1 MTDDATLF
9 HQLDEVFAA
18 ILAGASSSGRLRAAR
33 SIATTLRRSQSQ
45 RIARQQTPDGGKFEK
60 RRRRVLRSQAGIRFV
75 WNGEVRRLKN
85 WQASRGSRGRKLT
98 GFDEDR
104 GAVRT
109 FYRAD
114 IERYLDVSFSEVR
127 RDTTKPDPMF
137 QRLRTSRFLK
147 ARADAEGATVGFSG
161 VAARI
166 ARVHQFGLRDKVNNS
181 GAVATY
187 PRRELL
193 GLSKTDR
200 MEIARQVIDSLGVS
214 Q

>member
-1 MTDDATLF
+1 MTDDSALF
-9 HQLDEVFAA
+9 HQLDEVFTT
-18 ILAGASSSGRLRAAR
+18 ILAGMSSSGRLRTAR
-33 SIATTLRRSQSQ
+33 GIATTLRGSQSK
-45 RIARQQTPDGGKFEK
+45 RIARQEAPDGGKFEK
-60 RRRRVLRSQAGIRFV
+60 RRRRVLRSQAGIRFI

-85 WQASRGSRGRKLT
+85 WQASRGNRGRKLT
-98 GFDEDR
+98 GFDEER

-137 QRLRTSRFLK
+137 RRLRTARFLK
-147 ARADAEGATVGFSG
+147 GRADAEGATVGFSG

-166 ARVHQFGLRDKVNNS
+166 ARVHQFGLRDKVNSS

-193 GLSKTDR
+193 GLSKADR
-200 MEIARQVIDSLGVS
+200 MAIARQVIDSLGVRE
-214 Q
+214 

>member
-9 HQLDEVFAA
+9 HQLDAVFAT
-18 ILAGASSSGRLRAAR
+18 ILSGSSSSGRLRAAR

-45 RIARQQTPDGGKFEK
+45 RIARQETPEGGKFEK

-114 IERYLDVSFSEVR
+114 IERYLDVSFTAVR

-147 ARADAEGATVGFSG
+147 GRADAEGATVGFSG

-193 GLSKTDR
+193 GLSKADR

>member
-1 MTDDATLF
+1 MTDDAALF
-9 HQLDEVFAA
+9 HQLDEVFAT
-18 ILAGASSSGRLRAAR
+18 ILAGASSSGRLRTAR
-33 SIATTLRRSQSQ
+33 SVATTLRRSQSQ
-45 RIARQQTPDGGKFEK
+45 RIARQETPEGGKFEK

-114 IERYLDVSFSEVR
+114 IERYLDVSFTAVR

-147 ARADAEGATVGFSG
+147 GRADAEGATVGFSG
-161 VAARI
+161 VAAKI

-193 GLSKTDR
+193 GLSKADR
-200 MEIARQVIDSLGVS
+200 MEIARQLIDSLEVS

>member
-9 HQLDEVFAA
+9 HQLDAVFTT
-18 ILAGASSSGRLRAAR
+18 ILSGSSSSGRLRAAR

-45 RIARQQTPDGGKFEK
+45 RIARQETPEGGKFEK

-114 IERYLDVSFSEVR
+114 IERYLDVSFTAVR

-147 ARADAEGATVGFSG
+147 GRADAEGATVGFSG

-193 GLSKTDR
+193 GLSKADR

>member
-1 MTDDATLF
+1 MTDDAALF

-18 ILAGASSSGRLRAAR
+18 ILAGASSSGRLSAAR

-45 RIARQQTPDGGKFEK
+45 RIARQETPEGGKFEK

-85 WQASRGSRGRKLT
+85 WQTSRGSRGRKLT

-114 IERYLDVSFSEVR
+114 IERYLDVSFTAVR
-127 RDTTKPDPMF
+127 RDTTKPAPMF

-147 ARADAEGATVGFSG
+147 GRADAEGATVGFSG

-193 GLSKTDR
+193 GLSKADR

>member
-45 RIARQQTPDGGKFEK
+45 RIARQETPDGGKFEK

-137 QRLRTSRFLK
+137 QRLRRSRFLK

>member
-1 MTDDATLF
+1 MTDDAALF

-45 RIARQQTPDGGKFEK
+45 RIARQETPEGGKFEK

-85 WQASRGSRGRKLT
+85 WQTSRGSRGRKLT

-114 IERYLDVSFSEVR
+114 IERYLDVSFTAVR
-127 RDTTKPDPMF
+127 RDTTKPAPMF

-147 ARADAEGATVGFSG
+147 GRADAEGATVGFSG

-193 GLSKTDR
+193 GLSKADR